1 MKNPLTTIIEFFT
14 NPVADLTGGYRER
27 QKIAAESA
35 ALVVGAEVNLKV
47 AKLNAKAKS
56 YDSQQKNDADY
67 DMRVLDN
74 RNKTVMD
81 EIVIFT
87 WLVIFIMHFVT
98 LTQSYMLAGW
108 LAMGYTGVPWWFEFG
123 MVGILVSTLGL
134 MRLFRI
140 MFERVKNGR
149 IAV

>member
-1 MKNPLTTIIEFFT
+1 MQWLKTALEFFT
-14 NPVADLTGGYRER
+14 NPIADLTGGYRER

-35 ALVVGAEVNLKV
+35 AMIATAEVNLKIAEITAS
-47 AKLNAKAKS
+47 AKRFEMTEGN
-56 YDSQQKNDADY
+56 DSDY
-67 DMRVLDN
+67 DLKVLDN
-74 RNKTVMD
+74 RNRTLMD

-87 WLVIFIMHFVT
+87 WLSILVMHFVT
-98 LTQSYMLAGW
+98 YTQGFMLAGW
-108 LAMGYTGVPWWFEFG
+108 LAMGYQGVPWWFEFG